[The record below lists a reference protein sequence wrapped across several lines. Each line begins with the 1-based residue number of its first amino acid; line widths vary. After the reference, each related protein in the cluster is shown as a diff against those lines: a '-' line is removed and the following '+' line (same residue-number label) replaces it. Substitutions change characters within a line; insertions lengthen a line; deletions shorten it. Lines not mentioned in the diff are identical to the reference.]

1 MRRFL
6 TFLLIAAVAATA
18 CYDTAFAVRKKSKKK
33 PNIEQVRKNRDSA
46 NRNKQQ
52 TAKDIKAKD
61 KELSRQIN
69 ELERIEANISKFQ
82 DRVIKLNDEIDI
94 IDAKIKII
102 NDSVSLLENR
112 ISAMKAKYA
121 GVVKKFYLRN
131 RNATSDLAFIFSAES
146 FSQAYRRTEAL
157 KSISKWQRAKAEE
170 LRKAKA
176 ALDKKKAELQS
187 LKDSRSEMLQ
197 DLEAEL
203 QKLEAEREKCAKVVA
218 SLRKDQKRLKQLLE
232 QRQAE
237 EDKLNNELHRLIKEK
252 EEEERREAE
261 RIREKVRQDSIAA
274 AKKAEEEAKAR
285 EQEQQKKKNQD
296 KKKDNSKKNE
306 KKDKDKENKQ
316 SPKPKPQPPVE
327 KKKPIETKPAPD
339 FSKSGFS
346 TLKGRLPHPVSG
358 DIVRHFGKSQD
369 IVTKIFR
376 MNYGVGFCTRAGE
389 PVSAVCDGKVTVVM
403 RGSGF
408 VIINHG
414 VYNTVYRGL
423 NGIKVAEGD
432 SVKMGQTI
440 GKVRTDPDDPEHC
453 ILSFEIIQNST
464 NIDPE
469 PWFQ

>member
-1 MRRFL
+1 
-6 TFLLIAAVAATA
+6 
-18 CYDTAFAVRKKSKKK
+18 
-33 PNIEQVRKNRDSA
+33 
-46 NRNKQQ
+46 
-52 TAKDIKAKD
+52 
-61 KELSRQIN
+61 
-69 ELERIEANISKFQ
+69 
-82 DRVIKLNDEIDI
+82 
-94 IDAKIKII
+94 
-102 NDSVSLLENR
+102 
-112 ISAMKAKYA
+112 
-121 GVVKKFYLRN
+121 
-131 RNATSDLAFIFSAES
+131 
-146 FSQAYRRTEAL
+146 
-157 KSISKWQRAKAEE
+157 
-170 LRKAKA
+170 
-176 ALDKKKAELQS
+176 
-187 LKDSRSEMLQ
+187 DSRAEMLQ
-197 DLEAEL
+197 ELETEL

-218 SLRKDQKRLKQLLE
+218 SLRKDQKRLKQILE

-261 RIREKVRQDSIAA
+261 RIREKARQDSILA

-285 EQEQQKKKNQD
+285 EQEQQKKKNRD
-296 KKKDNSKKNE
+296 KKKDNSG
-306 KKDKDKENKQ
+306 KDRNKDKENDNKQ
-316 SPKPKPQPPVE
+316 SPKPKPQPPLE

-339 FSKSGFS
+339 FSTSGFS
-346 TLKGRLPHPVSG
+346 TLKGRLPYPVSG

-389 PVSAVCDGKVTVVM
+389 PVSAVCDGKVSVVM

-453 ILSFEIIQNST
+453 ILSFEIIHNST